1 MFLLVAKGNKVY
13 AGQAERSRPGHARYA
28 HPKNV
33 GAGAYAW
40 IWDFRANRT
49 DEQGRF
55 PPECGLV
62 ISRHSTTREG
72 RANRWRM
79 ETHSKQQAGEVLH
92 PDGEGAKEARQRN
105 TRMGQASGRN
115 RQNFG
120 DLLGSEPCPCSEI
133 LQSACGRFSERTKS
147 TESWMKN

>member
-13 AGQAERSRPGHARYA
+13 ARQAERSRPGHARYA

-55 PPECGLV
+55 PPECRLV

-72 RANRWRM
+72 RANRCRM
-79 ETHSKQQAGEVLH
+79 EPHSKEQTGKVLH
-92 PDGEGAKEARQRN
+92 DDGEGKKDVRQR
-105 TRMGQASGRN
+105 
-115 RQNFG
+115 
-120 DLLGSEPCPCSEI
+120 
-133 LQSACGRFSERTKS
+133 K
-147 TESWMKN
+147 

>member
-1 MFLLVAKGNKVY
+1 MFLLVARGKKVY
-13 AGQAERSRPGHARYA
+13 ARQAERSRPGHARYA

-33 GAGAYAW
+33 GPGAYAW

-79 ETHSKQQAGEVLH
+79 EPTENNRR
-92 PDGEGAKEARQRN
+92 ARYY
-105 TRMGQASGRN
+105 TLTVKGRK
-115 RQNFG
+115 RL
-120 DLLGSEPCPCSEI
+120 D
-133 LQSACGRFSERTKS
+133 
-147 TESWMKN
+147 TE

>member
-13 AGQAERSRPGHARYA
+13 ARQAERSRPGHARYA

-72 RANRWRM
+72 RANRWRRD
-79 ETHSKQQAGEVLH
+79 ERGSTAKRENGAGKWRQSAEFWKLH
-92 PDGEGAKEARQRN
+92 RVSYVFAQKYRNRAPVAFPKEASRR
-105 TRMGQASGRN
+105 RV
-115 RQNFG
+115 
-120 DLLGSEPCPCSEI
+120 D
-133 LQSACGRFSERTKS
+133 
-147 TESWMKN
+147 